1 MLTSTDGLAV
11 FLVPRYE
18 TECRK
23 KGERERDRREG
34 QKREQTE
41 RARKRELR
49 YQTDLWLCLHTETW
63 EGEENHKIQLV
74 SVNFSSL
81 SLIMIKAHIIPGKAV
96 GSDGSSATWKSS
108 AQSAATAAASLGCRS
123 AAAAGTAT
131 PTYRKPVV

>member
-1 MLTSTDGLAV
+1 MRLSAEK
-11 FLVPRYE
+11 R
-18 TECRK
+18 R
-23 KGERERDRREG
+23 ERERERGTEERRDR
-34 QKREQTE
+34 E
-41 RARKRELR
+41 RARTRELR

-131 PTYRKPVV
+131 PTYRKPVVLARIFHHSG